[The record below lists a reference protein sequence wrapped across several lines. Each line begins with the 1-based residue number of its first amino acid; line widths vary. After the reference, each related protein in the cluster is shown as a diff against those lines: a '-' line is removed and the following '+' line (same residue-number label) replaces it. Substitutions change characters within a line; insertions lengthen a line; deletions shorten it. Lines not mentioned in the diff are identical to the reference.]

1 MERGVTI
8 VLGPAEVFYSYLI
21 NVVAKFIEVQ
31 SNHVKYMCYCMII
44 LSKYVMT
51 CLESVTFM

>member
-1 MERGVTI
+1 MMERGVTI

-31 SNHVKYMCYCMII
+31 SNLYDYFVKICNN
-44 LSKYVMT
+44 LP
-51 CLESVTFM
+51 